1 MKFDDD
7 LKIVM
12 KEFNFDLDASPTV
25 YFRYVGGTDNSSVST
40 TVTTQATLKTQTTAT
55 TG

>member
-12 KEFNFDLDASPTV
+12 KEFNLDASPTV